1 MDYNDDVWGNNDWG
15 GFQSGDTYVDDSGAK
30 YIYTGTNW
38 GQFDTGGMDSGGAN
52 VSSGGDT
59 NAGGT
64 SIAIPDGNVD
74 ANGNPT
80 YVNEAGAPVKADG
93 TPILSAN
100 ARTALDGGGFKTIN
114 PNGSVTYEDPDGQ
127 VYTVNPNGTYRT
139 AAGTYDP
146 KTGVF
151 TDNSGKPN
159 SGLASVMNSL
169 KSAFQKKDA
178 SGKPTGEYDW
188 AKLAGMGAAL
198 YGAFGGDEKDTN
210 TYKGKI
216 PSLSATRKQI
226 EYDDPNRRAGSG
238 GRQYFTDTQY
248 TAKGAEAAGKSIS
261 DAQAEGIKALY
272 TKAAAP
278 TDKWAGNPTTP
289 ALATPWQKSTT
300 GTTGTT
306 SAASTA
312 TDFETP
318 AQRAAKFGA
327 AIPEAIKFP
336 ERAESEVLSNLRQGN
351 IGSSPTHLGLGFGEG
366 INMNNNNPNYSI
378 GDANQTVTKAQ
389 GGILEA
395 AKGRYLRGMTDG
407 MADQI
412 NTSIDNKQPAKLS
425 HGEFVVPA
433 DVVSHLGNGNSD
445 AGAKKLYSMMD
456 KVRQARTGTKK
467 QGKQINPDKY
477 MPGGTVNKY
486 AAGGIAQLPI
496 KKFNGSSGST
506 VTTPAGDST
515 TSGALAPWA
524 GDYVTNMLGQG
535 QALAN
540 QPYQAYKG
548 PLTAGASD
556 LQNQAFSAA
565 SNLASTGYS
574 PTTFN
579 TGTFDTTAA
588 QKYMNPYLSTA
599 LDPQLKELQRQSDI
613 QRLGDSARLAKAG
626 AFGGGRQAIM
636 ESEARRNLLDKQAG
650 VLGTGYKNAYDAAM
664 QQFNADQNRGLDT
677 QKASEQSRQY
687 GADFGIKSLNELQ
700 ESGATQRAIESEG
713 IAADKAQFEEQRDW
727 PYKMVQYQQGLLQGL
742 PISAQTN
749 TPNMTALTSLLASL
763 GYGTQ
768 LTNQINA
775 ITR

>member
-1 MDYNDDVWGNNDWG
+1 MDYYDDVWGGDWG
-15 GFQSGDTYVDDSGAK
+15 GFSSGDTYTDDDGSQ
-30 YIYTGTNW
+30 YIWTGTNW
-38 GQFDTGGMDSGGAN
+38 GQIDTGGM
-52 VSSGGDT
+52 GGDT
-59 NAGGT
+59 TTAAQDQDAFYR
-64 SIAIPDGNVD
+64 SIGLDPATITD
-74 ANGNPT
+74 AP
-80 YVNEAGAPVKADG
+80 AADKAAMEG
-93 TPILSAN
+93 LYS
-100 ARTALDGGGFKTIN
+100 
-114 PNGSVTYEDPDGQ
+114 
-127 VYTVNPNGTYRT
+127 
-139 AAGTYDP
+139 AAGTNSASAGVI
-146 KTGVF
+146 KT
-151 TDNSGKPN
+151 
-159 SGLASVMNSL
+159 L
-169 KSAFQKKDA
+169 KDAFSKKDA
-178 SGKPTGEYDW
+178 AGNIIGYDW
-188 AKLAGMGAAL
+188 ARIAAMAPAAL
-198 YGAFGGDEKDTN
+198 SMFGLDKKETGG
-210 TYKGKI
+210 YKGTI
-216 PSLSATRKQI
+216 PSLSATRQQI
-226 EYDDPNRRAGSG
+226 EYNDPNRRAGSG

-248 TAKGAEAAGKSIS
+248 TAKGAEAAGKGIS

-272 TKAAAP
+272 TNAEAP
-278 TDKWAGNPTTP
+278 VNKWAGTPATP
-289 ALATPWQKSTT
+289 ALALPWQKKADTTSTAT
-300 GTTGTT
+300 AT
-306 SAASTA
+306 SAAA
-312 TDFETP
+312 DFETP

-351 IGSSPTHLGLGFGEG
+351 IGSSPTHLGLGHGEG

-378 GDANQTVTKAQ
+378 GNPDQVVT
-389 GGILEA
+389 A
-395 AKGRYLRGMTDG
+395 AKGRYLRGPSDG
-407 MADQI
+407 MADEI
-412 NTSIDNKQPAKLS
+412 NTSIDNRQPAKLS

-486 AAGGIAQLPI
+486 AVGGIAQLPT

-506 VTTPAGDST
+506 VTTPAGDT
-515 TSGALAPWA
+515 TTAGALAPWA

-556 LQNQAFSAA
+556 LQQQAFAGA
-565 SNLASTGYS
+565 SNLASTGYT
-574 PTTFN
+574 PTEFTS
-579 TGTFDTTAA
+579 GTFDTTAA

-650 VLGTGYKNAYDAAM
+650 VIGSGYKNAYDAAM
-664 QQFNADQNRGLDT
+664 AQFNAEQNRGLDT

-749 TPNMTALTSLLASL
+749 TQNMSALTSLLSNA
-763 GYGTQ
+763 GYAGQ
-768 LTNQINA
+768 LYDAINKIFNPTAAKTN
-775 ITR
+775 

>member
-1 MDYNDDVWGNNDWG
+1 MDYDEFGNESALGTWGGGDWG
-15 GFQSGDTYVDDSGAK
+15 GFQSGDTYNVGNTS
-30 YIYTGTNW
+30 YMWTGTNW
-38 GQFDTGGMDSGGAN
+38 SPVDTTAGQGSDTTTAAQKAIAAQDDFYRSIGLDPASIKDAPAADKKAMEGLYS
-52 VSSGGDT
+52 T
-59 NAGGT
+59 AG
-64 SIAIPDGNVD
+64 SD
-74 ANGNPT
+74 AAS
-80 YVNEAGAPVKADG
+80 AGV
-93 TPILSAN
+93 I
-100 ARTALDGGGFKTIN
+100 KTIK
-114 PNGSVTYEDPDGQ
+114 D
-127 VYTVNPNGTYRT
+127 
-139 AAGTYDP
+139 
-146 KTGVF
+146 
-151 TDNSGKPN
+151 
-159 SGLASVMNSL
+159 
-169 KSAFQKKDA
+169 AFSKKDA
-178 SGKPTGEYDW
+178 AGNVTGYDW
-188 AKLAGMGAAL
+188 ARIAAMAPAAL
-198 YGAFGGDEKDTN
+198 SMFGLDKKETN
-210 TYKGKI
+210 TYQGTV

-261 DAQAEGIKALY
+261 DAQAEGILAGY

-278 TDKWAGNPTTP
+278 TNKWAGSPTIP
-289 ALATPWQKSTT
+289 ALAMPWQKKETT
-300 GTTGTT
+300 GTTAKTGTAAAT
-306 SAASTA
+306 SAAD
-312 TDFETP
+312 DFETP
-318 AQRAAKFGA
+318 AARAARFGA
-327 AIPEAIKFP
+327 LIPEAIKFP
-336 ERAESEVLSNLRQGN
+336 ERAESEVMSNLRKGN
-351 IGSSPTHLGLGFGEG
+351 IGSSPTHLGLGHGEG

-378 GDANQTVTKAQ
+378 GNPDQVVT
-389 GGILEA
+389 A
-395 AKGRYLRGMTDG
+395 AKGRYLRGPTDG
-407 MADQI
+407 MADEL

-486 AAGGIAQLPI
+486 AAGGIAQLPT

-506 VTTPAGDST
+506 VTNPAGDTT
-515 TSGALAPWA
+515 TSGGLANWS
-524 GDYVTNMLGQG
+524 GEFVTNMLGQG

-556 LQNQAFSAA
+556 LQNQAFTGA
-565 SNLASTGYS
+565 SNLASTGYD

-579 TGTFDTTAA
+579 TGTFNTTAA
-588 QKYMNPYLSTA
+588 QQYMNPFLSTA
-599 LDPQLKELQRQSDI
+599 LDPQMKELQRQSDI
-613 QRLGDSARLAKAG
+613 QRLSDSARLAKAG

-664 QQFNADQNRGLDT
+664 AQFNADQNRGLDT

-687 GADFGIKSLNELQ
+687 GADYGLKALNELQ
-700 ESGATQRAIESEG
+700 ESGATQRAIEAEG
-713 IAADKAQFEEQRDW
+713 IKADKEQFEEQRDW

-749 TPNMTALTSLLASL
+749 TQNMSALTSLLSNA
-763 GYGTQ
+763 GYAGQ
-768 LTNQINA
+768 LYDAINKIFNPTAAKTN
-775 ITR
+775 